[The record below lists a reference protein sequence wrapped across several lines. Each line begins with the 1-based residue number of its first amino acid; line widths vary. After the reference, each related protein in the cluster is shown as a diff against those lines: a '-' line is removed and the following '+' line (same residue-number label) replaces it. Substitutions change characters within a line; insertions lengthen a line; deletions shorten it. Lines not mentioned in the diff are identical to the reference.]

1 MARPR
6 ILCPALL
13 LACGAPR
20 PPAPAESAPSEIAEP
35 AAPVAPPS
43 EAPPVDPGPIV
54 SVVPPDSTVRV
65 AAYRDGELSLHL
77 LGDDVFVSGSGGLA
91 RPDDR
96 GQLVAVE
103 HGLTGQTAPQWRFDY
118 WRVLAFGGRWPDDA
132 WLVTEYVVG
141 RTNSPPHVHRRAG
154 DAWRTLDTRDR
165 LLYWYYEFVVP
176 WHAGQVLGLRTYTTD
191 PEVRLDLGTPKK
203 THKAMYGQL
212 TATHRGFDVLG
223 ETPTPTTMRLDKRLG
238 HVIAVAA
245 AATGEVFAL
254 GREDEWLSRHRV
266 QRWGLTGA
274 GAVAGVVDTMP
285 KSALCE
291 SLTVRAADEA
301 YITCVILRD
310 DAPPIGLLRRF
321 DGAAWTEEPLPPGVA
336 VQRLSVAP
344 TGDLYALVAPVGAS
358 DQTPDEL
365 WHRPARGAEW
375 KRIPLPEVRFP
386 AEPDG
391 SAAERTTTLSPT
403 ELLARGPDDVWI
415 VARTDLDTRVGQVT
429 TIREVVLRSQP
440 AGVPLRMAN
449 DVELDREVRKPDGP
463 R

>member
-1 MARPR
+1 VRVTRGGPSTPGIACSTGITNSWSPGTRGRCSACARTPR
-6 ILCPALL
+6 I
-13 LACGAPR
+13 PR
-20 PPAPAESAPSEIAEP
+20 
-35 AAPVAPPS
+35 
-43 EAPPVDPGPIV
+43 
-54 SVVPPDSTVRV
+54 
-65 AAYRDGELSLHL
+65 
-77 LGDDVFVSGSGGLA
+77 SGSTSA
-91 RPDDR
+91 R
-96 GQLVAVE
+96 
-103 HGLTGQTAPQWRFDY
+103 
-118 WRVLAFGGRWPDDA
+118 
-132 WLVTEYVVG
+132 
-141 RTNSPPHVHRRAG
+141 RR
-154 DAWRTLDTRDR
+154 RPTR
-165 LLYWYYEFVVP
+165 
-176 WHAGQVLGLRTYTTD
+176 
-191 PEVRLDLGTPKK
+191 
-203 THKAMYGQL
+203 
-212 TATHRGFDVLG
+212 
-223 ETPTPTTMRLDKRLG
+223 
-238 HVIAVAA
+238 
-245 AATGEVFAL
+245 
-254 GREDEWLSRHRV
+254 
-266 QRWGLTGA
+266 
-274 GAVAGVVDTMP
+274 
-285 KSALCE
+285 
-291 SLTVRAADEA
+291 
-301 YITCVILRD
+301 LRD

-321 DGAAWTEEPLPPGVA
+321 DGAAWTEELLPPGVA